1 MSVLRAVK
9 SSEISE
15 FARDIR
21 ACRSSEEKLLVLVNY
36 HHLMEYGLDLVLVQE
51 TFLKPARPK
60 SCALPGYVQLRTD
73 RTDAPLGG
81 TAIYY
86 KRSLHCC
93 PIDLPTLSNIEATGC
108 RLAMTGHGTL
118 VIVSIYLP
126 PSKSLLRSDLEALL
140 ALGDSVILFGD
151 FNSKNRK
158 WGCEIPNTNGT
169 NLYKLSKDLKFEI
182 IAPPTPTHYPD
193 TLTSRPSTLDLA
205 VTKGVSLYLHC
216 IEALHC
222 LDSDHR
228 PVLLRMGPPA
238 GGLPKPMSK
247 VTDWK
252 RVSTALEEIDTPA
265 LNNIPDVIQ
274 TTDEIDS
281 SIGALTNHIQ
291 KVVKRCSREV
301 PAAVDRRKVPADA
314 LELIRAKNAALRHA
328 YAYPTSENRSRARAL
343 QRRVRARM
351 SEVKNEEWS
360 NLMEDI
366 TPSHQAFWKLTK
378 ALKSE
383 GYLPTPPL
391 KKADSSL
398 AVDDVEKAECL
409 ADSLE
414 LQCSHTIPP
423 IDIHHIARVEEEVR
437 HKTSLE
443 PRDDLSPV
451 SLDEVQKLVKNLNA
465 KKAPGLDGMSNKA
478 IKCFPITLLSL
489 LFAIFNAC
497 LKNCYFPPVWKEA
510 VVIGIHKPGKPRDL
524 PASYRPISLL
534 SGLGKIYEKILKSR
548 LSEYLFSKGLIIN
561 EQFGFRPHHSCP
573 QQALRL
579 VEYITEGFKTKKRT
593 VAVFFDVAKAFDRV
607 WHAGLIYKLY
617 QMNVPDRLI
626 LIIHHYLTD
635 RQFMFKHENTYS
647 TRRPIR
653 AGVPQGSTLSP
664 LLYSTYTNDIPRP
677 SSGVQLALFADDTAL
692 YLRGATERNIG
703 PHLQRA
709 IDELG
714 TSIFETISSV
724 LEKQLSSTCRA
735 SKDGHDIRV
744 SGLCSCRP
752 NRLKKLQT
760 LQNKFCRSAT
770 NAHWTHPS
778 VSSIAETHS
787 NPLLS
792 AAVSYE
798 APPPYHFIRRPR
810 NALTDP
816 PDDFTAEVERLIEI
830 NKQNDD

>member
-1 MSVLRAVK
+1 MLNAPGCSPPPYSWTPKTKKPFHSLIQCARFAKQHSRAQTCTK
-9 SSEISE
+9 
-15 FARDIR
+15 
-21 ACRSSEEKLLVLVNY
+21 
-36 HHLMEYGLDLVLVQE
+36 EYGIDLVLVQE
-51 TFLKPARPK
+51 TFLKPSRPR
-60 SCALPGYVQLRTD
+60 SCALPGYIQLRTD

-108 RLAMTGHGTL
+108 RLAVTGHGTL

-126 PSKSLLRSDLEALL
+126 SSKSLLRSDLEALL

-158 WGCEIPNTNGT
+158 WGCGIPNTNGT
-169 NLYKLSKDLKFEI
+169 NLYKLSKELKFKI

-205 VTKGVSLYLHC
+205 ISKGVSLYLHC
-216 IEALHC
+216 I
-222 LDSDHR
+222 
-228 PVLLRMGPPA
+228 
-238 GGLPKPMSK
+238 
-247 VTDWK
+247 
-252 RVSTALEEIDTPA
+252 EEIDTPA

-328 YAYPTSENRSRARAL
+328 YAYPTSENRCRARAL

-351 SEVKNEEWS
+351 LEVKNEEWS

-383 GYLPTPPL
+383 G
-391 KKADSSL
+391 
-398 AVDDVEKAECL
+398 
-409 ADSLE
+409 LE

-423 IDIHHIARVEEEVR
+423 VDIHHITRVEEEIR

-451 SLDEVQKLVKNLNA
+451 SLDEVQKLVKKLNA

-478 IKCFPITLLSL
+478 IKCFPITFLSL
-489 LFAIFNAC
+489 LVAIVNAC

-534 SGLGKIYEKILKSR
+534 SGLGKINEKILKSR

-561 EQFGFRPHHSCP
+561 
-573 QQALRL
+573 
-579 VEYITEGFKTKKRT
+579 
-593 VAVFFDVAKAFDRV
+593 
-607 WHAGLIYKLY
+607 
-617 QMNVPDRLI
+617 
-626 LIIHHYLTD
+626 
-635 RQFMFKHENTYS
+635 
-647 TRRPIR
+647 
-653 AGVPQGSTLSP
+653 
-664 LLYSTYTNDIPRP
+664 
-677 SSGVQLALFADDTAL
+677 
-692 YLRGATERNIG
+692 
-703 PHLQRA
+703 
-709 IDELG
+709 
-714 TSIFETISSV
+714 
-724 LEKQLSSTCRA
+724 
-735 SKDGHDIRV
+735 
-744 SGLCSCRP
+744 
-752 NRLKKLQT
+752 
-760 LQNKFCRSAT
+760 
-770 NAHWTHPS
+770 
-778 VSSIAETHS
+778 
-787 NPLLS
+787 
-792 AAVSYE
+792 
-798 APPPYHFIRRPR
+798 
-810 NALTDP
+810 
-816 PDDFTAEVERLIEI
+816 
-830 NKQNDD
+830 